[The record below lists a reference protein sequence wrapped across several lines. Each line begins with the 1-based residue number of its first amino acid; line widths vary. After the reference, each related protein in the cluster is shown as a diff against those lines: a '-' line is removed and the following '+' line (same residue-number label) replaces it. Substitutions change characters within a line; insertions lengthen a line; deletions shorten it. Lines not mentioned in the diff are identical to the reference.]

1 MAVQDVIVASV
12 PVADKEREG
21 VLPRKAGVRAQQGG
35 RLRSEMRWILV
46 APEGHQHADAGRLA
60 TVDPP
65 GSCRGWCSIRP
76 LPKLPYTRTLAPIA
90 PGAVSR
96 RSLDSRLNAGLP
108 ALNASRA
115 SGLGGE
121 R

>member
-76 LPKLPYTRTLAPIA
+76 LPKLPYTPDPRADH
-90 PGAVSR
+90 PGSCEPPVPR
-96 RSLDSRLNAGLP
+96 QPLERWFTCVERL
-108 ALNASRA
+108 S
-115 SGLGGE
+115 GE
-121 R
+121 RPRR

>member
-21 VLPRKAGVRAQQGG
+21 VLPRKPGFELSREADSVPRCGGSWWRPRGTSTLTPAAWLQSIPPAPAGAGA
-35 RLRSEMRWILV
+35 RSDHF
-46 APEGHQHADAGRLA
+46 P
-60 TVDPP
+60 
-65 GSCRGWCSIRP
+65 SCP
-76 LPKLPYTRTLAPIA
+76 TPRTLAPIA
-90 PGAVSR
+90 RGAVSR

>member
-65 GSCRGWCSIRP
+65 RLLQGLVLDPTTSQAALHPGP
-76 LPKLPYTRTLAPIA
+76 L
-90 PGAVSR
+90 R
-96 RSLDSRLNAGLP
+96 RSP
-108 ALNASRA
+108 
-115 SGLGGE
+115 GE
-121 R
+121 L

>member
-21 VLPRKAGVRAQQGG
+21 ILPRKAGVRAQQGG

-46 APEGHQHADAGRLA
+46 APEGHQDADAGRLA

-65 GSCRGWCSIRP
+65 GPAGAGARSDHFPSCP
-76 LPKLPYTRTLAPIA
+76 TPRTLAPIA
-90 PGAVSR
+90 RGSCEPPVPR
-96 RSLDSRLNAGLP
+96 QPLERWFTCVERL
-108 ALNASRA
+108 S
-115 SGLGGE
+115 GE
-121 R
+121 RPRR

>member
-60 TVDPP
+60 TVDPSGRAGAGARSDHFP
-65 GSCRGWCSIRP
+65 SCP
-76 LPKLPYTRTLAPIA
+76 TLRTLAPIA
-90 PGAVSR
+90 RGAVSR